1 MKINTKKIISLDK
14 FIDLSLYNK
23 ISGYYIKKN
32 PFGKKGDFITSPNIS
47 ILFSEMI
54 SVWMVSLWK
63 KLKNPKK
70 INIVELGAGN
80 GEMMVNIIKT
90 SNQFSFFKNSCNFF
104 IYEKSVYLKNI
115 QKKKLKNFDV
125 NWLTDLSQVKNFP
138 TIFVANEFF
147 DSLPIKQFIKKN
159 NKWFEKY
166 VDISSKEKKFVKKE
180 VDMKKIER
188 KIGINLERG
197 QKFIE
202 YSPLIF
208 QTIKKISN
216 IINKKKGGLLII
228 DYGYF
233 GRKMFNTLQSVK
245 EHKKADILRDAGNSD
260 ITHLLNYK
268 FIERIARKFK
278 LKVNGLCTQRSF
290 LIKLGIIKR
299 AEIISRNVPFSEKA
313 NIYYRLKRL
322 IDIDQMGEIFKVMF
336 ISSKKINFKIGF

>member
-1 MKINTKKIISLDK
+1 M
-14 FIDLSLYNK
+14 
-23 ISGYYIKKN
+23 
-32 PFGKKGDFITSPNIS
+32 
-47 ILFSEMI
+47 
-54 SVWMVSLWK
+54 
-63 KLKNPKK
+63 
-70 INIVELGAGN
+70 
-80 GEMMVNIIKT
+80 
-90 SNQFSFFKNSCNFF
+90 
-104 IYEKSVYLKNI
+104 
-115 QKKKLKNFDV
+115 
-125 NWLTDLSQVKNFP
+125 
-138 TIFVANEFF
+138 
-147 DSLPIKQFIKKN
+147 PIKQFIKKN

>member
-115 QKKKLKNFDV
+115 QKKK
-125 NWLTDLSQVKNFP
+125 
-138 TIFVANEFF
+138 
-147 DSLPIKQFIKKN
+147 IKK
-159 NKWFEKY
+159 F
-166 VDISSKEKKFVKKE
+166 
-180 VDMKKIER
+180 
-188 KIGINLERG
+188 
-197 QKFIE
+197 
-202 YSPLIF
+202 
-208 QTIKKISN
+208 
-216 IINKKKGGLLII
+216 
-228 DYGYF
+228 
-233 GRKMFNTLQSVK
+233 
-245 EHKKADILRDAGNSD
+245 
-260 ITHLLNYK
+260 
-268 FIERIARKFK
+268 
-278 LKVNGLCTQRSF
+278 
-290 LIKLGIIKR
+290 
-299 AEIISRNVPFSEKA
+299 
-313 NIYYRLKRL
+313 
-322 IDIDQMGEIFKVMF
+322 
-336 ISSKKINFKIGF
+336 